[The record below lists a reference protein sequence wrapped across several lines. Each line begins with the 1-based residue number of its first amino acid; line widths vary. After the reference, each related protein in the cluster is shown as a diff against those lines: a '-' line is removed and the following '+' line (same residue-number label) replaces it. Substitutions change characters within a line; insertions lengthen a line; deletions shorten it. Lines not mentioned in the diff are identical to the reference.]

1 MSIPFI
7 NECLQEYKF
16 EKVEF
21 VVEPGQYS
29 VRGGIIDVFSYS
41 NEDPFR
47 IEFFDKEIESIRTFD
62 LNSQRSKKQITK
74 ASIVPN
80 IQTQFNDEEQQSI
93 LKFLDKETII
103 WIKDSEQTKDK
114 LNDFYNKAIDYF
126 LAYNKE
132 YGVYPDTLYYIG
144 FSYENIDDIENAIL
158 FYQIALELEPKNI
171 NINKQLADIYF
182 KENKISLV
190 KEILHKLKDCNC
202 KEYNEIKNIIAK
214 N

>member
-1 MSIPFI
+1 MLKRIFFI
-7 NECLQEYKF
+7 VIIFNLISTFNLLAEQS
-16 EKVEF
+16 
-21 VVEPGQYS
+21 G
-29 VRGGIIDVFSYS
+29 RGGA
-41 NEDPFR
+41 
-47 IEFFDKEIESIRTFD
+47 IEAMESHI
-62 LNSQRSKKQITK
+62 KQNKNK
-74 ASIVPN
+74 ASNFSKGI
-80 IQTQFNDEEQQSI
+80 TH
-93 LKFLDKETII
+93 LKKA
-103 WIKDSEQTKDK
+103 IKYQKKNKNQKAD
-114 LNDFYNKAIDYF
+114 NYYNKAINYF

-171 NINKQLADIYF
+171 NINKQLADIYI

-190 KEILHKLKDCNC
+190 NELLHNLKECNC

>member
-1 MSIPFI
+1 MLKRIFFI
-7 NECLQEYKF
+7 VIIFNLISTFNLLAEQS
-16 EKVEF
+16 
-21 VVEPGQYS
+21 G
-29 VRGGIIDVFSYS
+29 RGGAIEAMESHIKQNKNKSSNFSKG
-41 NEDPFR
+41 
-47 IEFFDKEIESIRTFD
+47 ITH
-62 LNSQRSKKQITK
+62 LKKAIKYQKKNKNQK
-74 ASIVPN
+74 ADN
-80 IQTQFNDEEQQSI
+80 
-93 LKFLDKETII
+93 
-103 WIKDSEQTKDK
+103 
-114 LNDFYNKAIDYF
+114 FYNKAIDYF